1 MGFSLKEAFTA
12 AFDVGKD
19 LFLGET
25 KYGYDI
31 STGTATAERPE
42 DGGLIGFIGKGA
54 RAYTAMQ
61 DSRALLGGKDPRD
74 VFQAPEHEGYTAR
87 SNYTPSQAGL
97 STQRYTP
104 TNRMYQDAIVRRMKQ
119 VNFEKNLQR
128 MTESTTVPPTSR
140 RGSPASAGKT
150 TITRQTGA
158 PSARPQHHPDTPSL
172 RTTASG
178 LGVVHLKW

>member
-1 MGFSLKEAFTA
+1 MVFSLKEAFTA

-25 KYGYDI
+25 TKSGVYD
-31 STGTATAERPE
+31 TATGKYIDTSSRPE

-74 VFQAPEHEGYTAR
+74 VFQAPQHEGYTAR

-158 PSARPQHHPDTPSL
+158 PSARPAKTP
-172 RTTASG
+172 TA
-178 LGVVHLKW
+178 

>member
-1 MGFSLKEAFTA
+1 MKFSLKEAFTA
-12 AFDVGKD
+12 AFDMGKD
-19 LFLGET
+19 LFLGDVT
-25 KYGYDI
+25 KSGFEDPA
-31 STGTATAERPE
+31 TGKYIDTSSRPE

-74 VFQAPEHEGYTAR
+74 GFQAPQHEGYTAK

-128 MTESTTVPPTSR
+128 MTESTTVSPTSR

-150 TITRQTGA
+150 TITRQAGA
-158 PSARPQHHPDTPSL
+158 PSARPAKTP
-172 RTTASG
+172 TA
-178 LGVVHLKW
+178 